1 MRHARSTGGMP
12 ATWRSVPLA
21 RLGVGVLAALVLA
34 LALAACGGSTSPG
47 QVVVPTA
54 PSGSQATATPGG
66 SQVTPAATGTPA
78 ATRHAYLFSRV
89 EYPLQIAVAKSDTV
103 TLTLAPSGDILTVT
117 PAPGNGVATVGE
129 PIPLPTDLENY
140 QDVGAAVE
148 TQATDNGPVV
158 WQLTSPQRQS
168 LLAPA
173 GAGATPATR
182 QYAGQVTF
190 TWQVRAVSAGQNTAR
205 IVLQLYFVYLDGTQ
219 QSGAIEVSQAPI
231 PMVAVDAT
239 PLNTTL
245 PPLKLP
251 LTGLTWLAGFLAVL
265 RFLYGAYKTIN
276 DVAEPVRDAVK
287 VAGAIQTRMAGDGQ
301 QPGRQPS
308 HQQPVQRQAPAN
320 PYASPPAARRDAPAQ
335 PAAPRPL
342 PPDPADWPTLRMPAG
357 QPRPTPRQ
365 PRPWP
370 PTPGGNE
377 PPRR

>member
-1 MRHARSTGGMP
+1 MRHPRPTGRP
-12 ATWRSVPLA
+12 APVRADAAGRPPL
-21 RLGVGVLAALVLA
+21 GVLAALAVLA
-34 LALAACGGSTSPG
+34 LLLALAGCGG
-47 QVVVPTA
+47 A
-54 PSGSQATATPGG
+54 SGTTGVNPRPVATATPGG
-66 SQVTPAATGTPA
+66 SQSTPGATGTPA
-78 ATRHAYLFSRV
+78 VTRHAYLFSRV
-89 EYPLQIAVAKSDTV
+89 EYPLQIEVAKSDNV

-148 TQATDNGPVV
+148 TQATDSGPVV
-158 WQLTSPQRQS
+158 WQLTGPQRQS

-173 GAGATPATR
+173 AAGAAPASR
-182 QYAGQVTF
+182 QYASQVTF
-190 TWQVRAVSAGQNTAR
+190 TWQVRAVAAGQNTAR

-219 QSGAIEVSQAPI
+219 QSGAIEVSRAPI
-231 PMVAVDAT
+231 PLVAVAPT

-287 VAGAIQTRMAGDGQ
+287 VAGAIQTRMAGSPQQPGQ
-301 QPGRQPS
+301 QPI
-308 HQQPVQRQAPAN
+308 QRQAPAH
-320 PYASPPAARRDAPAQ
+320 PYAAPPDARRDAPVR
-335 PAAPRPL
+335 PAAPRAL
-342 PPDPADWPTLRMPAG
+342 PPDPADWPTLRMPTG
-357 QPRPTPRQ
+357 QLQPTPRQ
-365 PRPWP
+365 QRPWP
-370 PTPGGNE
+370 PTPGASE

>member
-1 MRHARSTGGMP
+1 MLPT
-12 ATWRSVPLA
+12 
-21 RLGVGVLAALVLA
+21 RLGLGVSAALALL
-34 LALAACGGSTSPG
+34 LALAACGAGGNSSGVTPGPSPA
-47 QVVVPTA
+47 T
-54 PSGSQATATPGG
+54 TATPGG
-66 SQVTPAATGTPA
+66 SQSTPAATGTPA

-89 EYPLQIAVAKSDTV
+89 EYPLQIEVAKSDTV

-129 PIPLPTDLENY
+129 PIPLPTDLANY

-148 TQATDNGPVV
+148 TQATSDGPVV

-173 GAGATPATR
+173 GAGAAPATR

-190 TWQVRAVSAGQNTAR
+190 TWQVRAVAAGQNTAR
-205 IVLQLYFVYLDGTQ
+205 IVLQLYFVYLDGSQ
-219 QSGAIEVSQAPI
+219 QFGTIEVSQAPI

-245 PPLKLP
+245 PPLRLP

-287 VAGAIQTRMAGDGQ
+287 VAGAIQTRMAGGGQ
-301 QPGRQPS
+301 QSDQQPS
-308 HQQPVQRQAPAN
+308 QHSGQQQPRQAPAN
-320 PYASPPAARRDAPAQ
+320 PYAAPPAAHP
-335 PAAPRPL
+335 PAPRPR
-342 PPDPADWPTLRMPAG
+342 PPDPADWPTLRMPTG
-357 QPRPTPRQ
+357 QPQPSRQ
-365 PRPWP
+365 QRPWP
-370 PTPGGNE
+370 PTPGTNE